1 MGRKIRVKL
10 QDTTPARV
18 ITLDPAATEG
28 ATLGSNVFLPDGTV
42 GTPAS
47 IKTYLGITTAPAV
60 VNSGNAVHHHLLQG
74 LTEGDDHPQ
83 YTRRDILTTE
93 GDLYVR
99 GSTAIERLGVGAEGE
114 VLKIVGGVPAWAL
127 DERGVEGVIGTS
139 GEIDV
144 NDYDPAFPIVSLAAP
159 VLAAL
164 ALAESA
170 VQPADLLPLIE
181 PTYITEDDETAL
193 LVNSRR
199 LVAGTNV
206 TFDVATPGI
215 LEINASGGGGSGI
228 VEAVIGTY
236 GEIDVDDYDPAFPIV
251 SLAAPVLASLAL
263 ADSAAQPGDNISIFT
278 NDVPY
283 LVAAD
288 LSGYVQ
294 NSRQIISGNGLTGGG
309 DLSADRTLAVG
320 AGTGITVNAD
330 DVAVNI
336 NGLTQDSTPDGATD
350 FVMTYDASAGT
361 LKKVL
366 LDDLPG
372 GGGGGTVDTIVAGDG
387 ILVDDTDPANP
398 IVSVDE
404 AFDFDWTDD
413 HDWIVNDNAS
423 RGNLFTNSS
432 TGVSAAANWGL
443 TVDTANFRIFV
454 TGPNRSSA
462 VVTSGP
468 TGAQAVLRTLGN
480 YPIVFG
486 TNNTYRGQ
494 ITGAGGVELE
504 GTLQTGGTITSL
516 VALVASAG
524 SAASPTLRFSGDGD
538 SGFYQISTSNQIGLS
553 LGGSDA
559 VRFING
565 GIPVRITGTSDPT
578 QPSVRYSIYTTDFGT
593 ERAYWGFPTTGSDDV
608 IFRNIAGDTILFRCA
623 ANSTRLQIN
632 DTTGL
637 LYQGPV
643 NYTGGVSSPE
653 VGFRIL
659 PQNIQ
664 NGNYTAVLG
673 DSGCHI
679 YKASGGAGET
689 ITIPPNG
696 GAGAVPYPIG
706 TMLTFVNNGGGN
718 LSIAITTDTLQMSP
732 GGAVGTRTLADN
744 GVATALKVA
753 STVWKIWGTGLT

>member
-1 MGRKIRVKL
+1 MAKIKVVVDRTIGRTVII
-10 QDTTPARV
+10 DTE
-18 ITLDPAATEG
+18 ATKG
-28 ATLGSNVFLPDGTV
+28 ATLGVNLYTPDGAV
-42 GTPAS
+42 GTPNS
-47 IKTYLGITTAPAV
+47 VRNWLGLTPIPPAGSVAPSTGGV
-60 VNSGNAVHHHLLQG
+60 THHRLLQG
-74 LTEGDDHPQ
+74 LTVGDDHPQ
-83 YTRRDILTTE
+83 YTRKDTLTTQ

-99 GSTAIERLGVGAEGE
+99 GASAPERLGVGSDGE
-114 VLKIVGGVPAWAL
+114 VLKIVSGVPAWAT
-127 DERGVEGVIGTS
+127 DERGVVEVIGTY

-144 NDYDPAFPIVSLAAP
+144 DATDPAAP
-159 VLAAL
+159 VLSLDPTIMAAVDL
-164 ALAESA
+164 ALSA
-170 VQPADLLPLIE
+170 VQPVELLPILDA
-181 PTYITEDDETAL
+181 TLLTETDETAIFP
-193 LVNSRR
+193 NSRR
-199 LVAGTNV
+199 LVAGTNI
-206 TFDVATPGI
+206 TFDTATPGV
-215 LEINASGGGGSGI
+215 LEISASGGGGSGI
-228 VEAVIGTY
+228 VEAVLGTY
-236 GEIDVDDYDPAFPIV
+236 GEIEVDDYDPAFPIV
-251 SLAAPVLASLAL
+251 SLAVEVLASLAL
-263 ADSAAQPGDNISIFT
+263 ADSSIQPGDNISLLT

-294 NSRQIISGNGLTGGG
+294 STRQIISGNGLTGGG

-320 AGTGITVNAD
+320 AGVGIAVAAD
-330 DVAVNI
+330 AVAVDI
-336 NGLTQDSTPDGATD
+336 NGLTQDATPDGATD
-350 FVMTYDASAGT
+350 FVMTYDASAAT

-432 TGVSAAANWGL
+432 TGASAASNLGL
-443 TVDTANFRIFV
+443 TTDTANFRIFV
-454 TGPNRSSA
+454 AGPNRSSA
-462 VVTSGP
+462 IVTSGP
-468 TGAQAVLRTLGN
+468 TGSQAVLRTLGN

-486 TNNTYRGQ
+486 TNNTYRGR
-494 ITGAGGVELE
+494 ITGTGGVELE

-524 SAASPTLRFSGDGD
+524 SSASPTIRFSGDDD

-593 ERAYWGFPTTGSDDV
+593 ERAYWGFPTTGSDAM
-608 IFRNIAGDTILFRCA
+608 ILRNIAGDDLNFRVSD
-623 ANSTRLQIN
+623 NVTRLQIN
-632 DTTGL
+632 TTEGVIVV
-637 LYQGPV
+637 PV
-643 NYTGGVSSPE
+643 NMAGSDSSPE
-653 VGFRIL
+653 VGFRVL

-664 NGNYTAVLG
+664 NGNYTCVLG
-673 DSGCHI
+673 DSGCHV

-689 ITIPPNG
+689 FTIPANSSV
-696 GAGAVPYPIG
+696 AYPIG
-706 TMLTFVNNGGGN
+706 TMLTFVNDGGGT
-718 LSIAITTDTLQMSP
+718 LTIAITTDTLEMSP
-732 GGAVGTRTLADN
+732 GGATGSRTLADN